1 MKDIIIYFLET
12 VVIGIICVC
21 VLFLVFAGVK
31 TIDEGQRAECTN
43 NGGLIVE
50 DTVGLYDGCIYPSD
64 R

>member
-12 VVIGIICVC
+12 VVIGLICVC

-31 TIDEGQRAECTN
+31 MIDDSSRDECTS

-50 DTVGLYDGCIYPSD
+50 DAVGLYDGCIYPSD

>member
-12 VVIGIICVC
+12 VVIGAICIC

-31 TIDEGQRAECTN
+31 TIDEGQRAECTS

>member
-31 TIDEGQRAECTN
+31 TIDEGQRAECTS

-50 DTVGLYDGCIYPSD
+50 DTVGLYDGCVYSSD
-64 R
+64 K